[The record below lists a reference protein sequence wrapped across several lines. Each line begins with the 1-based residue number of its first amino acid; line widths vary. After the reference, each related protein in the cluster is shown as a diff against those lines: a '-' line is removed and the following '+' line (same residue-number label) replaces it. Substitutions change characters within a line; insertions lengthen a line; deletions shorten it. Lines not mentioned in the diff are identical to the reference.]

1 MGRAELARELG
12 LSTQAVSN
20 IIADLL
26 TEDLLSEKGTRTA
39 GRGLPTALYGLNAN
53 GAFALG
59 VEIRPNAVFAA
70 LLNLKGEPV
79 YEQRMQINC
88 TDPEVVCGVIVG
100 LREAALEAA
109 QVPYERLVGIG
120 IVMPGPFGQTGL
132 SGKGTDL
139 SGWENVDAQAMF
151 QSVLGVPVEVSN
163 DANAAAM
170 AERITGAAKDLHSY
184 AYLYFGTGLGLGL
197 VSQGHLIPGA
207 FGNAGEI
214 GHIPVPHADRLV
226 PLETVLSRAS
236 LTRCL
241 QDGPAD
247 TLDFDK
253 LDLLFATGDARLNN
267 WVSSA
272 AVALAHALQIV
283 ENLFDPQTVLLGG
296 AMPSGILDR
305 LVELTELP
313 IVSVSRRSD
322 TSLPRLQRG
331 VSGRM
336 TATRGAAALI
346 LNQMFTP
353 QIAVAT

>member
-151 QSVLGVPVEVSN
+151 QSVLGCRSKSATMRTRRRWQSGLQAPPKICT
-163 DANAAAM
+163 AM
-170 AERITGAAKDLHSY
+170 PI
-184 AYLYFGTGLGLGL
+184 FILG
-197 VSQGHLIPGA
+197 PGWVWGW
-207 FGNAGEI
+207 FRRGI
-214 GHIPVPHADRLV
+214 LFPVPLGMPVKLAIS
-226 PLETVLSRAS
+226 PC
-236 LTRCL
+236 LTRIGQCHW
-241 QDGPAD
+241 
-247 TLDFDK
+247 K
-253 LDLLFATGDARLNN
+253 RC
-267 WVSSA
+267 
-272 AVALAHALQIV
+272 
-283 ENLFDPQTVLLGG
+283 
-296 AMPSGILDR
+296 
-305 LVELTELP
+305 
-313 IVSVSRRSD
+313 
-322 TSLPRLQRG
+322 
-331 VSGRM
+331 
-336 TATRGAAALI
+336 
-346 LNQMFTP
+346 
-353 QIAVAT
+353 

>member
-1 MGRAELARELG
+1 
-12 LSTQAVSN
+12 
-20 IIADLL
+20 
-26 TEDLLSEKGTRTA
+26 
-39 GRGLPTALYGLNAN
+39 
-53 GAFALG
+53 
-59 VEIRPNAVFAA
+59 
-70 LLNLKGEPV
+70 
-79 YEQRMQINC
+79 
-88 TDPEVVCGVIVG
+88 
-100 LREAALEAA
+100 
-109 QVPYERLVGIG
+109 
-120 IVMPGPFGQTGL
+120 
-132 SGKGTDL
+132 
-139 SGWENVDAQAMF
+139 
-151 QSVLGVPVEVSN
+151 
-163 DANAAAM
+163 
-170 AERITGAAKDLHSY
+170 
-184 AYLYFGTGLGLGL
+184 
-197 VSQGHLIPGA
+197 
-207 FGNAGEI
+207 
-214 GHIPVPHADRLV
+214 
-226 PLETVLSRAS
+226 

-241 QDGPAD
+241 QDGPED
-247 TLDFDK
+247 ILDFDK
-253 LDLLFATGDARLNN
+253 LDLLFTTGDARLNN